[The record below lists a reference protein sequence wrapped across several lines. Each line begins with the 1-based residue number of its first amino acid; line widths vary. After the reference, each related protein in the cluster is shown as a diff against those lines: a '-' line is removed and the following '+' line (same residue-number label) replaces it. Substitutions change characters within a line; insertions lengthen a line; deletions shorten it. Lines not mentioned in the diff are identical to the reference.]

1 MVHALGSD
9 KAAIDKAIAQTR
21 AQSAPLRVPVDMSVA
36 NGKVTVT
43 LPASENVH
51 AKAEVWLCP
60 VASKIPVDVQH
71 GENGGHTLTYYDVV
85 RRWVKLG
92 EFTGKAQSFTLPV
105 ADVTKGQSDV
115 DHVAVLVQREPEGK
129 PGLMLGAAATSLR

>member
-1 MVHALGSD
+1 M
-9 KAAIDKAIAQTR
+9 
-21 AQSAPLRVPVDMSVA
+21 
-36 NGKVTVT
+36 
-43 LPASENVH
+43 
-51 AKAEVWLCP
+51 
-60 VASKIPVDVQH
+60 
-71 GENGGHTLTYYDVV
+71 V